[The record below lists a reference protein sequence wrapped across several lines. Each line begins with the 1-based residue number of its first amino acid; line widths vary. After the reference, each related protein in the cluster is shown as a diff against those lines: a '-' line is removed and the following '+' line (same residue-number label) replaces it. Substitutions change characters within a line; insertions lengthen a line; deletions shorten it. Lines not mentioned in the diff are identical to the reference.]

1 MDLKPEAVRELLVH
15 LKRLPGIGTRSAQ
28 RLAEH
33 LLTCPEEE
41 VEGLAASLA
50 RLRSSVRLCSECFL
64 LTAED
69 PCPVCRDP
77 DRDRGVMLVIEDPTT
92 AWNVEASGAFHGL
105 YHALLGHM
113 SPLHGVG
120 PDELT
125 IDALVRRVAAGSFR
139 EIILGTNP
147 TVEGETTALYIA
159 RLLEPFNVE
168 VSRPASGIPMGGELG
183 AVDQVTLGQAL
194 TLRRKL

>member
-1 MDLKPEAVRELLVH
+1 MDLMPEAVRELLVH
-15 LKRLPGIGTRSAQ
+15 LKRLPGIGSRSAQ

-41 VEGLAASLA
+41 VDAFASSLA
-50 RLRSSVRLCSECFL
+50 RLRSSVRLCSRCFL

-77 DRDRGVMLVIEDPTT
+77 SRDRSVLLVVEDPTT
-92 AWNVEASGAFHGL
+92 AWNVEASGAYHGL
-105 YHALLGHM
+105 YHALLGHL
-113 SPLHGVG
+113 SPLHGIG

-125 IDALVRRVAAGSFR
+125 IDALVEKVADGGFR
-139 EIILGTNP
+139 EVILGTNP

-159 RLLEPFNVE
+159 GLLEPYDVE
-168 VSRPASGIPMGGELG
+168 ISRPASGIPMGGELG
-183 AVDQVTLGQAL
+183 AVDQVTLGRAL
-194 TLRRKL
+194 SLRRKL